1 MMQIQS
7 HIYFYF
13 TSLHFTLDFCLI
25 TSLSKVVKSQKKLET
40 SESVKYRTGTSNLAY
55 IESLRSELNIFVE
68 KLVDYFL
75 IC

>member
-1 MMQIQS
+1 
-7 HIYFYF
+7 
-13 TSLHFTLDFCLI
+13 LL
-25 TSLSKVVKSQKKLET
+25 KVKKKLET

-68 KLVDYFL
+68 KLLDYFL